1 MSNLINIFSS
11 ISGQSVEEI
20 SNTYRDKQTRVF
32 KDDLTQLV
40 ISEISPIRENIL
52 DYLKNNKDLLIQT
65 IQEGNK
71 RANEIAE
78 KKLIAVKQA
87 VGLL

>member
-20 SNTYRDKQTRVF
+20 SNTYRDKQTKVF

-65 IQEGNK
+65 IQDGNK
-71 RANEIAE
+71 RANDIAE
-78 KKLIAVKQA
+78 KKLTAVKQA

>member
-11 ISGQSVEEI
+11 ISGRSVEEI
-20 SNTYRDKQTRVF
+20 SNVYRDKQTRVF

-40 ISEISPIRENIL
+40 ISEISPIRKNIL

-65 IQEGNK
+65 IQDGNK
-71 RANEIAE
+71 RANDIAE
-78 KKLIAVKQA
+78 KKLTAVKKA